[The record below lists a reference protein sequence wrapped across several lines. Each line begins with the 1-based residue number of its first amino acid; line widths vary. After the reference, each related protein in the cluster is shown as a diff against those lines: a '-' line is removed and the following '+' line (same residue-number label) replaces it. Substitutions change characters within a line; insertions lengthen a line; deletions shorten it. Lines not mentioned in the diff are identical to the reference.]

1 MANNIQLV
9 TKQYLDTILRRL
21 KDWMPFKRENGG
33 ILQDSKDANGN
44 STLKTTNV
52 GEIAL
57 GKYNETDINTLLS
70 IGIGSANIRK
80 NALKIDN
87 DGNIYIIP
95 DTTKNSVE
103 SLQSILDKK
112 GVSIYETYANVISFA
127 TKDNIGRLFYISKTS
142 EYENVEY
149 SSGLYIVSYDT
160 NGSIVLI
167 NIGSSLETDL
177 SNYYTK
183 EEINVIIDNVVAGDI
198 DLSNYYTINEV
209 DEKLDELHT
218 KITSNAEKIETVEG
232 RIDDLEDWA
241 DAPITTSDLEVII
254 GKDINNDGKIG

>member
-1 MANNIQLV
+1 MANNIQIV

-21 KDWMPFKRENGG
+21 HEWMPFKRFNGG
-33 ILQDSKDANGN
+33 IRQDSRDDNGN
-44 STLKTTNV
+44 NTLETTNT

-57 GKYNETDINTLLS
+57 GNYNKSDVETLLS
-70 IGIGSANIRK
+70 IGIGSADVRK
-80 NALKIDN
+80 NALKITK

-95 DTTKNSVE
+95 DTSKNSVE

-112 GVSIYETYANVISFA
+112 GVSIFETYEEVRTLI
-127 TKDNIGRLFYISKTS
+127 TKENIGRLFYISTS
-142 EYENVEY
+142 SIYADVEY
-149 SSGLYIVSYDT
+149 TSGLYIVSYNT
-160 NGSIVLI
+160 NGSIVLV
-167 NIGSSLETDL
+167 NVGTSLETDL

-183 EEINVIIDNVVAGDI
+183 DEINVIIDNVAAGDI

-218 KITSNAEKIETVEG
+218 KITSNTEKLETVEG

-254 GKDINNDGKIG
+254 GKDMNDDGKIG